1 MEKVVDM
8 IPGINF
14 VEQRH
19 QDEYIENHGEVN
31 VACSRLGTLIFGT
44 LKQKMS
50 KKIVMKKFL
59 SAITCYSSTVN
70 IKHFLPIEENKEDH
84 CELVECLPKSK

>member
-44 LKQKMS
+44 
-50 KKIVMKKFL
+50 
-59 SAITCYSSTVN
+59 
-70 IKHFLPIEENKEDH
+70 
-84 CELVECLPKSK
+84 

>member
-1 MEKVVDM
+1 MIIISLFAILRVNGKVVDM

-50 KKIVMKKFL
+50 K
-59 SAITCYSSTVN
+59 TCNEQV
-70 IKHFLPIEENKEDH
+70 F
-84 CELVECLPKSK
+84 